1 MNQSIP
7 TISTIEV
14 DNRKLVRLRMM
25 ARRLQLG
32 ALEDKRLKLLLSED
46 ERIVD
51 LLNAVDE
58 ILK

>member
-7 TISTIEV
+7 TIPTMEV
-14 DNRKLVRLRMM
+14 DKRKLEYLRRMH
-25 ARRLQLG
+25 RRLELG
-32 ALEDKRLKLLLSED
+32 SLEDKRLKLLLCED